1 MSIPVK
7 FTLKRRLNDEEIETI
22 SSKRFKVLETVF
34 TADENDDNQNDEEI
48 DDQTESGNM
57 QENESDSQDGDQKI
71 PL

>member
-34 TADENDDNQNDEEI
+34 TADENTDNQNDEEI
-48 DDQTESGNM
+48 DSETETENM
-57 QENESDSQDGDQKI
+57 QENETASQDGDQKV
-71 PL
+71 LS